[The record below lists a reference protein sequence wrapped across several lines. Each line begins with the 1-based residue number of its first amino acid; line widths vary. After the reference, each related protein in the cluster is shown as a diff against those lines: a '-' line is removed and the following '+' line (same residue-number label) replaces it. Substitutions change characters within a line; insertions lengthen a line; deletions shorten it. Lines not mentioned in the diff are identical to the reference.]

1 MNAPLIPCRT
11 RLIPGLTVVLMLT
24 TACNGDRSAGHTQV
38 SIRDSAGVRII
49 ENGAPDVPFP
59 DSTRWIADL
68 MTPDSA
74 LMGVPWGI
82 VAHPVTGRIYV
93 VDFISPRVAI
103 FERDGQY
110 AGQLGRPGGGP
121 GEFRNPVAAA
131 MDEDGAVA
139 VWDAGRGIVSRW
151 SGAGDLLDEERA
163 DLAYWGPGF
172 AVGENRLVAVTSS
185 TTGSVQTQRLVVRT
199 PEDTAVVHE
208 LPITLTQADFPCGT
222 MQAQKVFAPWFVW
235 TAHADTILVVDAPA
249 YRIDAYADGKRVS
262 SMRRDVPPIPATSE
276 MAVSAVESGPGP
288 YRGLMRSCPATAAE
302 IATAVGHE
310 EVVSPIQ
317 NVAVDPVGRLWVT
330 RTANGVEPA
339 FVDVFAADGEYQ
351 GTMQAP
357 GVPVA
362 FPSESTFV
370 SLRLG
375 ESGAITISLYGLRA
389 DGE

>member
-1 MNAPLIPCRT
+1 MNASLIP
-11 RLIPGLTVVLMLT
+11 RLTSLIAGRTVVLVLI
-24 TACNGDRSAGHTQV
+24 TACSGDRSAGRTQV
-38 SIRDSAGVRII
+38 SVHDSAGVRII
-49 ENGAPDVPFP
+49 ENRAPDAAFP
-59 DSTRWIADL
+59 DTARWITDL
-68 MTPDSA
+68 VTPDSA

-82 VAHPVTGRIYV
+82 VAHPTTGRIYV

-110 AGQLGRPGGGP
+110 AAQLGRPGGGP

-131 MDEDGAVA
+131 IDENGAVA

-151 SGAGDLLDEERA
+151 SGTGDLLNEARA

-199 PEDTAVVHE
+199 PEDSAVVHE

-235 TAHADTILVVDAPA
+235 TVHADTVLVVDAPA

-262 SMRRDVPPIPATSE
+262 SIRRDVPPIPATGE
-276 MAVSAVESGPGP
+276 MAVLAVESGPGP

-310 EVVSPIQ
+310 TVVSPIQ
-317 NVAVDPVGRLWVT
+317 NVAVDPAGRLWVT
-330 RTANGVEPA
+330 RTANGVAPA

-362 FPSESTFV
+362 FPSDSTFV
-370 SLRLG
+370 SLRL
-375 ESGAITISLYGLRA
+375 EENGAMRISLYDLR
-389 DGE
+389 